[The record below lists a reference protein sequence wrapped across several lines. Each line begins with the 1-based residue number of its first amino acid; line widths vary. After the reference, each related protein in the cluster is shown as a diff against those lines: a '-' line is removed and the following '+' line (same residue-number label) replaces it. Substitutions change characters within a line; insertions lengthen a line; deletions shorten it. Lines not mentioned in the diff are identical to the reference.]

1 MKPICLILIFLLFPS
16 LAFSQSSMAKP
27 KGNTTNQKRLDVHI
41 NHLVDLSN
49 MIRKYATAKSEL
61 PKNIDG
67 FDKAVGL
74 ARQLSKEFGGWD
86 SPAWS
91 AIEITLTKY
100 KNTSEA
106 QSSPQFPET
115 VTSRK
120 GTKIQVREAA
130 IRYAKALN
138 MVEASYLK
146 NVWPQHRVSI
156 ERAAANIAK
165 VFAPKEKECFAYF
178 TKNLGMEDMQSQVP
192 VYLVAESP
200 WPGGFTLWHDTRRII
215 VISVEAHQGSNLFE
229 NLLHE
234 AIHALDLETKGKG
247 NVLIEIHNRLLK
259 AGLTAN
265 DQAVRHGTHWL
276 VFIQA
281 GETVRRLLDPSH
293 QHYGKGLYTRLQRMS
308 KVDVPAVWIAYLD
321 GKISRDDG
329 VNQIVDGFLKAN
341 SERAPS
347 KVQ

>member
-1 MKPICLILIFLLFPS
+1 MKPIYLILALLLFPS
-16 LAFSQSSMAKP
+16 FAFPQSPAAKP
-27 KGNTTNQKRLDVHI
+27 KGKETNQKRLDVHI
-41 NHLVDLSN
+41 NYLVDLSN
-49 MIRKYATAKSEL
+49 MIRKYASSKSEP

-67 FDKAVGL
+67 FDEAVSH

-91 AIEITLTKY
+91 AIEITLSKY

-106 QSSPQFPET
+106 QSSSQFPET

-130 IRYAKALN
+130 IRYAKTLN
-138 MVEASYLK
+138 MVEASYLR
-146 NVWPQHRVSI
+146 NVWPQHRGSI

-200 WPGGFTLWHDTRRII
+200 WPGGFTLWNDDKRII
-215 VISVEAHQGSNLFE
+215 IISVEAHQGSNLFE

-247 NVLIEIHNRLLK
+247 NVLIEIRNRLLK
-259 AGLTAN
+259 AGLTDN
-265 DQAVRHGTHWL
+265 DQAVRHGAHWL

-281 GETVRRLLDPSH
+281 GETVRRFLDPSH
-293 QHYGKGLYTRLQRMS
+293 QHYGKELYTRLQRMS
-308 KVDVPAVWIAYLD
+308 QADVPVVWMAYLD
-321 GKISRDDG
+321 GKVSRDDA
-329 VNQIVDGFLKAN
+329 VNQIVDGFLKAR
-341 SERAPS
+341 SESAPS